1 MTSHSSGA
9 QESLAQAAEK
19 IECMGVPT
27 VAQMV
32 KDLALSLQQLR
43 LLLRYE
49 FNPWP
54 SAMG

>member
-1 MTSHSSGA
+1 MWIPVTSHSSGA

-32 KDLALSLQQLR
+32 KDLALSAAAPVAA
-43 LLLRYE
+43 E
-49 FNPWP
+49 V
-54 SAMG
+54 